1 MKLENLFESNYK
13 MLLNEVKSSIET
25 RAGIQQ
31 VINKFNIPY
40 NDKLPIY
47 DQDYPTPS
55 SRSQM
60 LKAVNSNIYSL
71 QTDITNFLKEND
83 KVLPSSIKWTQS
95 NFVYQET
102 NERSLSRHI
111 TFNLKE
117 FPDVLLNIKIS
128 DHYLKNNVAK
138 SGTGY
143 VYFTRVTSA
152 FADVLRNNL
161 TTFINSVYKRIKF
174 ERTGE
179 KDEPVV
185 VKQTITP
192 RDETEV
198 KPVKPQPKKKIR
210 NSVHL
215 EIDNSLPSSRETYNE
230 MIAPTKEGIKYGFY
244 YNSTQPFTRQEFPN
258 EEVKDS
264 YEIKFNN
271 HLKSLVN
278 DIAKLLYHIDK
289 IDNDTIVYNKSSSV
303 NPDGSLSTSTYVT
316 FKYKNHHT
324 YGIIRIQDHS
334 TNGKTIPNASI
345 YNMRQSAYLSQAV
358 KEKLAPWLK
367 YLYTLG

>member
-185 VKQTITP
+185 VKQSITP

-198 KPVKPQPKKKIR
+198 EQQPKQKRNVIR

-215 EIDNSLPSSRETYNE
+215 DVDNSLPSSRETYKNLV
-230 MIAPTKEGIKYGFY
+230 APTKEGIKYDFY
-244 YNSTQPFTRQEFPN
+244 YNDKVPYIKQEFPN
-258 EEVKDS
+258 EEVKES
-264 YEIKFNN
+264 YDKKLLE
-271 HLKSLVN
+271 HTKSVVN
-278 DIAKLLYHIDK
+278 DIARILYSIEKVDK
-289 IDNDTIVYNKSSSV
+289 DYIYFNRSSSV
-303 NPDGSLSTSTYVT
+303 YPDGSLSTSAYVT
-316 FKYKNHHT
+316 FKFKNHKT
-324 YGIIRIQDHS
+324 YGVIRIQDHYNKS
-334 TNGKTIPNASI
+334 KATNVYV
-345 YNMRQSAYLSQAV
+345 YNMGQSTYVSSSFREKFIPYLKS
-358 KEKLAPWLK
+358 
-367 YLYTLG
+367 LYAAG

>member
-13 MLLNEVKSSIET
+13 MLLEAIKPSTET
-25 RAGIQQ
+25 RAYIQQ
-31 VINKFNIPY
+31 VILNNKIPY
-40 NDKLPIY
+40 NNELSIY
-47 DQDYPTPS
+47 DQEYPTPS

-71 QTDITNFLKEND
+71 QNDITNFLRDND
-83 KVLPSSIKWTQS
+83 KVLPSSIKWSQS

-102 NERSLSRHI
+102 NEKSLSRHI
-111 TFNLKE
+111 SFALKE
-117 FPDVLLNIKIS
+117 FPDVLLQIKIS
-128 DHYLKNNVAK
+128 DHYLKTNVAK
-138 SGTGY
+138 SGTSY
-143 VYFTRVTSA
+143 IYFARVTTA
-152 FADVLRNNL
+152 FTDVLRNKLN
-161 TTFINSVYKRIKF
+161 TFINSVYKRIKF

-179 KDEPVV
+179 KDEPIV
-185 VKQTITP
+185 VKQAFAS
-192 RDETEV
+192 RDEAQPKEI
-198 KPVKPQPKKKIR
+198 KPQPKKKIR

-215 EIDNSLPSSRETYNE
+215 EIDDSLPSSRETYNE
-230 MIAPTKEGIKYGFY
+230 MIAPTKEGIKYDFY
-244 YNSTQPFTRQEFPN
+244 YDSTKPFTHQEFPN
-258 EEVKDS
+258 EAVKDS

-316 FKYKNHHT
+316 FKFKDHHT